1 MDSNATVI
9 PIARLQ
15 VHPTALQKLDTTWA
29 TAAVALLLLAV
40 TTRFISGFFGT
51 SKPAQNGSRS
61 VPMIPYW
68 VPIVGHIPQF
78 SFAPQTLLNRARD
91 TYRSGVFALNLGS
104 TTHNIVFSPSMGGS
118 LLNQKHSIANMD
130 SVGKHVMVAVFGY
143 PKSKASLQKYED
155 AMPGLLTCYKHL
167 LSDPGLKEM
176 IQNTIDVTK
185 RNIANL
191 VTFSESRVDQVE
203 WERSSNAETITK
215 PNGEQVV
222 EASMMDLIRDFIA
235 ANANPSLI
243 GSDFVKNNPEFFLD
257 LWDMDRGFKWLAT
270 GLPAWL
276 PIPPIWKARIA
287 RSRAF
292 NAVLAYE
299 EAMEKAA
306 NGDDPGPEW
315 QSLED
320 VGPVLTQRLQLYR
333 QLNFTLDERAALELS
348 LLWAMNA
355 NANMLVF
362 WMLNHIYADKPL
374 LAQLREEIAP
384 FVHAVQPKQLFGVP
398 EPLRIDTFDHEALAS
413 KCPLLKSC
421 YIESLRLDAAPW
433 SFRVMQEDLA
443 LPVSREKDAEKFL
456 LKKGTYAHIAHSIHH
471 TDPAYFDDPQV
482 WRADRHIKRE
492 QGDEEVSVNMGT
504 IRPYGKSRNTFQS
517 RNSIDHRITGGG
529 HSMCKGRAFAQ
540 KEALVFTA
548 AFISMWDMKPVGGG
562 AWKMPRYKPATGVYS
577 TNDVDRVWI
586 SRREDLPQV

>member
-1 MDSNATVI
+1 MDSNATVT

-15 VHPTALQKLDTTWA
+15 AQPTAWQILDSTWTT
-29 TAAVALLLLAV
+29 AVVSLLLLAI
-40 TTRFISGFFGT
+40 TTRFISGFFGA
-51 SKPAQNGSRS
+51 SKTAQNGSRS

-68 VPIVGHIPQF
+68 IPILGHVAQF
-78 SFAPQTLLNRARD
+78 SFAPQTLLNKARD

-104 TTHNIVFSPSMGGS
+104 STHNIVFSPSMGGS
-118 LLNQKHSIANMD
+118 LMNQKHSIANMD
-130 SVGKHVMVAVFGY
+130 SVGKHVMTAVFDF
-143 PKSKASLQKYED
+143 PKSKASMQRYEE
-155 AMPGLLTCYKHL
+155 ATPGLNTCYKQM
-167 LSDPGLKEM
+167 LSNPGLEEM
-176 IQNTIDVTK
+176 IQNTINVTK

-203 WERSSNAETITK
+203 WERTSDAETIIK

-222 EASMMDLIRDFIA
+222 EVSMMNLIRDFIA

-243 GSDFVKNNPEFFLD
+243 GSDFVKNNPNFFLD

-292 NAVLAYE
+292 NAVLGYE
-299 EAMEKAA
+299 EAIEKAA
-306 NGDDPGPEW
+306 NGEDPGQEW

-333 QLNFTLDERAALELS
+333 QLNFTMDERAALELS

-362 WMLNHIYADKPL
+362 WMLNHIYADNKV

-384 FVHAVQPKQLFGVP
+384 FVQAVQPQQLFGVP
-398 EPLRIDTFDHEALAS
+398 EPPRIDTFDHEALAS

-421 YIESLRLDAAPW
+421 YVESLRLDAAPW
-433 SFRVMQEDLA
+433 SFRVMQEDLV
-443 LPVSREKDAEKFL
+443 LPASKDKDAEKFL

-482 WRADRHIKRE
+482 WKADRHTKRE
-492 QGDEEVSVNMGT
+492 SGDEEMSVNMGT
-504 IRPYGKSRNTFQS
+504 IRPY
-517 RNSIDHRITGGG
+517 GGG

-548 AFISMWDMKPVGGG
+548 AFISMWDMKPAGDG
-562 AWKMPRYKPATGVYS
+562 AWNMPRYKPATGVYS
-577 TNDVDRVWI
+577 TNDDVRVWI
-586 SRREDLPQV
+586 SRREDLPRA

>member
-1 MDSNATVI
+1 MASNVTVT

-15 VHPTALQKLDTTWA
+15 AQPTTWQRLDSTWA
-29 TAAVALLLLAV
+29 TTVVAVLLLAI
-40 TTRFISGFFGT
+40 TTRFISGFLGT
-51 SKPAQNGSRS
+51 SKPTQNGSRS

-68 VPIVGHIPQF
+68 IPILGHIPQF
-78 SFAPQTLLNRARD
+78 SFAPQALLNKARD

-104 TTHNIVFSPSMGGS
+104 STHNIVFSPSMGGS
-118 LLNQKHSIANMD
+118 LMNQKHSIANMD
-130 SVGKHVMVAVFGY
+130 SVGKHVMKSVFGF
-143 PKSKASLQKYED
+143 PTSKASMQRYEE
-155 AMPGLLTCYKHL
+155 ALTGLNACYKQILSNPGLE
-167 LSDPGLKEM
+167 EM
-176 IQNTIDVTK
+176 VQNTIKVTK

-203 WERSSNAETITK
+203 WERTSNAETITK

-222 EASMMDLIRDFIA
+222 EVSMMNLIRDFIA

-243 GSDFVKNNPEFFLD
+243 GSDFVKNNPNFFLD

-292 NAVLAYE
+292 NAVLDYE

-306 NGDDPGPEW
+306 NGEDPGQEW

-320 VGPVLTQRLQLYR
+320 VGPVLTQRMKLYR
-333 QLNFTLDERAALELS
+333 ELNFTMNERAALELS

-362 WMLNHIYADKPL
+362 WMLNHIYADDTV
-374 LAQLREEIAP
+374 LAQLRQEIAP
-384 FVHAVQPKQLFGVP
+384 FVQAVQPQQLFGVP
-398 EPLRIDTFDHEALAS
+398 EPPRIDAFDHEALAS

-421 YIESLRLDAAPW
+421 YVESLRLDAAPW
-433 SFRVMQEDLA
+433 SFRVMQEDLV
-443 LPVSREKDAEKFL
+443 LPATKDKDAEKFL

-471 TDPAYFDDPQV
+471 TDPAYFDHPQA

-492 QGDEEVSVNMGT
+492 VGDEEISVNMGT
-504 IRPYGKSRNTFQS
+504 IRPYG
-517 RNSIDHRITGGG
+517 
-529 HSMCKGRAFAQ
+529 
-540 KEALVFTA
+540 E
-548 AFISMWDMKPVGGG
+548 
-562 AWKMPRYKPATGVYS
+562 
-577 TNDVDRVWI
+577 
-586 SRREDLPQV
+586 

>member
-1 MDSNATVI
+1 MDSNVSVT

-15 VHPTALQKLDTTWA
+15 VQPTASQKLDTTWV
-29 TAAVALLLLAV
+29 TVAVALLCLAI
-40 TTRFISGFFGT
+40 TTRFISGFFGS

-61 VPMIPYW
+61 VPMLPYW
-68 VPIVGHIPQF
+68 IPILGHIPQF
-78 SFAPQTLLNRARD
+78 SFSPQNLLNKARD

-104 TTHNIVFSPSMGGS
+104 MTHNIIFSPSMGGS
-118 LLNQKHSIANMD
+118 LMNQKHSIANMD
-130 SVGKHVMVAVFGY
+130 SVGKHVMTAVFGF
-143 PKSKASLQKYED
+143 PKSKASMQRYEE
-155 AMPGLLTCYKHL
+155 ALVGLNACYKHI
-167 LSDPGLKEM
+167 LSNPGLEEM
-176 IQNTIDVTK
+176 VQNTIDVTK

-191 VTFSESRVDQVE
+191 VTFSESRVDQLE
-203 WERSSNAETITK
+203 WERTSNAETITK

-222 EASMMDLIRDFIA
+222 EASMMNLIRDFIA

-257 LWDMDRGFKWLAT
+257 LWDMDKGFRWLAT
-270 GLPAWL
+270 GLPVWL
-276 PIPPIWKARIA
+276 PIPQIWKARIA

-292 NAVLAYE
+292 DAVLAYE

-306 NGDDPGPEW
+306 NGQDPGQEW
-315 QSLED
+315 QSLDD
-320 VGPVLTQRLQLYR
+320 VGPVLTQRMKLYR
-333 QLNFTLDERAALELS
+333 QLNFTMHERAALELS

-362 WMLNHIYADKPL
+362 WMLNHIYADDAV
-374 LAQLREEIAP
+374 LAQVREEIAP

-398 EPLRIDTFDHEALAS
+398 EPPQIGTFDHEALAS

-421 YIESLRLDAAPW
+421 YIESLRLDVAPW
-433 SFRVMQEDLA
+433 SFRVMQENLV
-443 LPVSREKDAEKFL
+443 LPASKDKEAEKFM

-504 IRPYGKSRNTFQS
+504 IRPYGESRKS
-517 RNSIDHRITGGG
+517 
-529 HSMCKGRAFAQ
+529 
-540 KEALVFTA
+540 
-548 AFISMWDMKPVGGG
+548 IS
-562 AWKMPRYKPATGVYS
+562 T
-577 TNDVDRVWI
+577 
-586 SRREDLPQV
+586 